1 MIVSEVNNACTQTE
15 TDVRQSSWKGNMIV
29 ALVNKDTEKQT
40 GTDVYDMGV
49 FVTGRMIVRKV
60 KFKVRL
66 KQIDAFVV
74 L

>member
-49 FVTGRMIVRKV
+49 LQQGE
-60 KFKVRL
+60 
-66 KQIDAFVV
+66 
-74 L
+74 